1 MTDEAKNGQA
11 EAETQGKPKAERKAY
26 KLKAPHRHRGVLHPA
41 GASVDL
47 TAEQAARLRKG
58 KNPKV

>member
-11 EAETQGKPKAERKAY
+11 EAEAQGKPKAERKAY